1 MISALVH
8 APLPVGYA
16 VIMRSFF
23 LLLVSGLLLIF
34 LQAMPWNVL
43 FPKIGTLNL
52 SFAFV
57 IFVALYCPSL
67 GSWFLAFMLG
77 YTLDTLSGCPAG
89 LMTMLNLGALLFIRM
104 SNRIM
109 LFESLASQATL
120 IFCLTASADFIL
132 LVVTEVAANNSL
144 GFILPGVLLKS
155 VFITLLSIPLF
166 AIYNKRRLSSED

>member
-1 MISALVH
+1 
-8 APLPVGYA
+8 
-16 VIMRSFF
+16 MRSFL
-23 LLLVSGLLLIF
+23 LLLVSGLVHILF
-34 LQAMPWNVL
+34 QVMPWNVL
-43 FPKIGTLNL
+43 FPKMATLNL

-77 YTLDTLSGCPAG
+77 YALDTLSGCPAG
-89 LMTMLNLGALLFIRM
+89 LMTMLNLGALFFIRM

-109 LFESLASQATL
+109 LFDSLASQATL

-144 GFILPGVLLKS
+144 GFTVSGVLSKS
-155 VFITLLSIPLF
+155 VFITLLSIPFF

>member
-1 MISALVH
+1 
-8 APLPVGYA
+8 
-16 VIMRSFF
+16 MRSFL
-23 LLLVSGLLLIF
+23 LLLVSGLLLIL
-34 LQAMPWNVL
+34 LQAMPWNVF
-43 FPKIGTLNL
+43 FPEMGIVNL

-77 YTLDTLSGCPAG
+77 YALDTLSGCPAG
-89 LMTMLNLGALLFIRM
+89 LMTMLNLGALFFIRM

-109 LFESLASQATL
+109 LFDSLASQATL

-144 GFILPGVLLKS
+144 GFTVSGVLSKS
-155 VFITLLSIPLF
+155 VFITLLSIPFF

>member
-1 MISALVH
+1 M
-8 APLPVGYA
+8 PGGYA
-16 VIMRSFF
+16 VIMRSFL
-23 LLLVSGLLLIF
+23 LLLVSGLLLIL

-43 FPKIGTLNL
+43 FPKIATLNL

-57 IFVALYCPSL
+57 IFVALYGPSL

-77 YTLDTLSGCPAG
+77 YALDTLSGCPAG

-109 LFESLASQATL
+109 VFESLASQATL

-132 LVVTEVAANNSL
+132 LVVTEVATNNSL
-144 GFILPGVLLKS
+144 GFIVPGVLLKS
-155 VFITLLSIPLF
+155 VLISLLAIPLF
-166 AIYNKRRLSSED
+166 AIYNKRRLSSEG